1 MTLDEMISERQEQV
15 DALLSVRNCDMATI
29 EDIKGIVRYAMRQAH
44 SQGKVDYAHEDL
56 PKILHNH
63 PGPF

>member
-1 MTLDEMISERQEQV
+1 MTLDEIVLERQRFAKEF
-15 DALLSVRNCDMATI
+15 LSNHKCDESVVMLMMQC
-29 EDIKGIVRYAMRQAH
+29 IKTAAH
-44 SQGKVDYAHEDL
+44 EAWYQGRVDYAHEDL

>member
-1 MTLDEMISERQEQV
+1 MALDEIVLERQRFAKRFLGNHKCDE
-15 DALLSVRNCDMATI
+15 SVVEIMMQCI
-29 EDIKGIVRYAMRQAH
+29 QAAAH
-44 SQGKVDYAHEDL
+44 EAWYQGRVDYAHEYL